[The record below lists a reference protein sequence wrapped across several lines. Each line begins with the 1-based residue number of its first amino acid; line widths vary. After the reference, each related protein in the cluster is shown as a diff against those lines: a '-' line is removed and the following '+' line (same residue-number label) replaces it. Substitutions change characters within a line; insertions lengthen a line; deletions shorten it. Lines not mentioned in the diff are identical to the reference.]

1 MTQLKQGDI
10 RVGEPAPDFTL
21 NDQNGAPVHFADL
34 LGKTAIV
41 LYFYP
46 KDNTAGCTAE
56 ACAFR
61 DSYESFQEM
70 GAIVVGVSADSAESH
85 QAFASQHRLPF
96 ILLSDPDSAVHKL
109 YGVGKKLG
117 FITSRITFVIDKQG
131 IVRQHFSSQLNVT
144 RHVTEALQT
153 LMVMQTKQ
161 E

>member
-1 MTQLKQGDI
+1 MTQIKQGNI
-10 RVGEPAPDFTL
+10 QVGEVAPDFTL
-21 NDQNGAPVHFADL
+21 NDQNGKPVHFTDL
-34 LGKTAIV
+34 FGKTAIV

-61 DSYESFQEM
+61 DSYEAFQEM

-117 FITSRITFVIDKQG
+117 FITSRETFVIDKQG
-131 IVRQHFSSQLNVT
+131 MVRQHFVSQLNAT
-144 RHVTEALQT
+144 KHVTEALQT
-153 LMVMQTKQ
+153 LMVMQAKQ
-161 E
+161 S